1 MTLLI
6 ECWFEIDGLERLERL
21 ETLSKNQQSQN
32 DPSHRHIDE
41 REKKNDLYSHKV
53 QCKILHF
60 IAISGYIFD
69 VTSNNTDLQQN
80 VCTFFEYLSKQKKIE
95 RKKKRKTHQIPYAY
109 LSIEMFPIL
118 YLAVWP
124 FSVCYSVDFAT
135 IG

>member
-41 REKKNDLYSHKV
+41 REKKTICTVIKFNV
-53 QCKILHF
+53 RFC
-60 IAISGYIFD
+60 ISSPSQDTFSMWRQTTRIFNKMS
-69 VTSNNTDLQQN
+69 VRSLNIYRN
-80 VCTFFEYLSKQKKIE
+80 KKKLKE
-95 RKKKRKTHQIPYAY
+95 KKKRKTHQIPYAY